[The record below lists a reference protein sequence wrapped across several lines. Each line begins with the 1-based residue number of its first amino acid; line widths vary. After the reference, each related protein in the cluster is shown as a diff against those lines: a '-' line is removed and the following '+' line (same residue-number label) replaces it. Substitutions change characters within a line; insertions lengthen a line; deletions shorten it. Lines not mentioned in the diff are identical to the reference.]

1 MDPSGA
7 QLVHGLRLGRGV
19 LVPGAATATNGTL
32 DFETRL
38 ADPAG
43 PAHADPPGEIVAAL
57 EWPAGSYAASLH
69 GQSLTIRFAG
79 SGEFEVDLARGEIVA
94 RPDPGREPMVPV
106 FLAGHV
112 LATVLGL
119 RGAPVMHASAVE
131 LDGVAVAFAGGS
143 GAGKSTAAALLCAAG
158 GALVGDDTARI
169 EERGGALLIHHGP
182 SELRLRPHVAA
193 LAEGMGA
200 ATRATPDGR
209 IAVSARPA
217 AGVTTPLGAVAF
229 PKWSDAAGA
238 PAVARLRPR
247 DAVQALLRCARVGG
261 WRAEDP
267 VRTHLRACARI
278 ASSVPAFEVGLSK
291 ASLLDDD
298 VPAALRGA
306 LASVGA
312 FGSADQGRP

>member
-7 QLVHGLRLGRGV
+7 QLIHGLRLGRGV

-32 DFETRL
+32 DFETRV
-38 ADPAG
+38 AGPAG
-43 PAHADPPGEIVAAL
+43 PADSDPPGEIVAAR
-57 EWPAGSYAASLH
+57 EWPAGGYAASLH
-69 GQSLTIRFAG
+69 GDSLTIRYFDSAQ
-79 SGEFEVDLARGEIVA
+79 FEVDLARGDIVA
-94 RPDPGREPMVPV
+94 RPEPQREAMVPV
-106 FLAGHV
+106 FLVGNV

-119 RGAPVMHASAVE
+119 RGAAVLHASTVE
-131 LDGVAVAFAGGS
+131 LEGVAVAFAGGS

-182 SELRLRPHVAA
+182 SELRLRRHAA
-193 LAEGMGA
+193 GLADSMGA
-200 ATRATPDGR
+200 ATRTTTDGR
-209 IAVSARPA
+209 IAVAVRPA

-229 PKWSDAAGA
+229 PRWSDDAAG
-238 PAVARLRPR
+238 PAVIRLRPR
-247 DAVQALLRCARVGG
+247 DAVEALLRCARVAG
-261 WRAEDP
+261 WRTKDP

-298 VPAALRGA
+298 MPAALREALTSAGA
-306 LASVGA
+306 L
-312 FGSADQGRP
+312 GREQ